1 MMIFIPSY
9 FIVCQ
14 CNQTLNLL
22 SRPEYFQLDTNID
35 DDQLILNNLFTP
47 PHTFTLIRSR
57 ADVPTLTFSLTK
69 GPVDLMSIRTGNPS
83 DSFKAYITVES
94 ASGDGTTTTV
104 GPIQS
109 KRGVVEQ
116 CLPRVDTIKL
126 EFFDLAVSSS
136 KQNVQ
141 LDLKV
146 CEHTLR
152 KFHLSRNINVYR

>member
-9 FIVCQ
+9 FLVCQ